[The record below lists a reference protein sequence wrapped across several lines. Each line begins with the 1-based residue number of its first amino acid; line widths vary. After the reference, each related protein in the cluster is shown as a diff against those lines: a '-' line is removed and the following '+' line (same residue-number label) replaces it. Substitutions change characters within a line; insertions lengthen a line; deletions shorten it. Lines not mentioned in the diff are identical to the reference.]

1 MKHFSKTPLVLLL
14 SLTIALAQT
23 TPPQKPQQELDPDDV
38 VRITT
43 NLVQTDV
50 IVVDSKDRVIP
61 DLKLAD
67 FELYDNGKKQELKFL
82 EFVSVDAGRRTEG
95 TRGASEVPASALET

>member
-1 MKHFSKTPLVLLL
+1 MKYLSKTPLVLLL
-14 SLTIALAQT
+14 SLTIALSQT
-23 TPPQKPQQELDPDDV
+23 TQSQKPQEVGPDDV

-50 IVVDSKDRVIP
+50 IVVDSKDRVIT
-61 DLKLAD
+61 DLTMAD

-82 EFVSVDAGRRTEG
+82 EFVSVDSGRRTEG
-95 TRGASEVPASALET
+95 TRPASDVPA